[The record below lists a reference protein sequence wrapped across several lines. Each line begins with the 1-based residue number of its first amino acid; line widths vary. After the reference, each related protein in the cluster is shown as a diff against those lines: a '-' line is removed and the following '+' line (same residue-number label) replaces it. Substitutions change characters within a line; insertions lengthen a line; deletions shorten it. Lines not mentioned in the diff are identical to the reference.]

1 MKQVKTIKDLPVGTP
16 VIMKAHPNRILDGPE
31 EYRGLVSSCV
41 VSYDGRRCYPRL
53 PHVRI
58 LFSDGKQFVFYEDE
72 INGGRFYIME
82 AS

>member
-41 VSYDGRRCYPRL
+41 VSYDGRQNPRL

-72 INGGRFYIME
+72 ISEGRFYIME